1 MNKVV
6 LIGRLTKDPELRFT
20 PGTGMAVATFTVA
33 VDRRMPN
40 KDGVREA
47 DFIPIVV
54 WGKQGENVANY
65 MSKGR
70 LIGVSGRIQTRN
82 YEGKDGIRRYVTEV
96 VVENI
101 DFVGTKRDN
110 SQATQQPS
118 FNSQPV
124 PSSFNNQPST
134 TDATTPYDFSATS
147 ASTGTNVSS
156 DPYTEFGSNIEIND
170 DELPF

>member
-20 PGTGMAVATFTVA
+20 PGTGMAVSTFSIA
-33 VDRRMPN
+33 VDRRTPN

-82 YEGKDGIRRYVTEV
+82 YEGKDGIRRYVTEIV
-96 VVENI
+96 ADEVQYLNYKNNS
-101 DFVGTKRDN
+101 TATNDN
-110 SQATQQPS
+110 NNANYDDTWS
-118 FNSQPV
+118 NPV
-124 PSSFNNQPST
+124 
-134 TDATTPYDFSATS
+134 D
-147 ASTGTNVSS
+147 
-156 DPYTEFGSNIEIND
+156 D
-170 DELPF
+170 DEIPF